1 MAKAT
6 GSLAGLVL
14 QYVVLA
20 TSIMVW
26 YSELVKILTKYFLES
41 AADLQTCT
49 ILDTCFFHEV
59 CFPVD
64 IILLRWDKVG

>member
-6 GSLAGLVL
+6 GSLAGLAL
-14 QYVVLA
+14 QYVALA
-20 TSIMVW
+20 TSVMVW

-41 AADLQTCT
+41 VHDLQTCT
-49 ILDTCFFHEV
+49 ILDTCFLHEV
-59 CFPVD
+59 RFPVD